1 MHMQR
6 HLVCTR
12 SKLPRVVHVC
22 AQVNMILGD
31 ITNTANT
38 AAHPARTASKVHS
51 KQMDDENSCENSCD
65 HLNPY
70 NSCDNPCNN
79 WCAGTQPIA
88 TERAAAFAAARAA
101 AALAA
106 LAAAA
111 ATLALAAAAAAHGAR
126 ATRAAAHAARATRPA
141 AAAVAAAAAF
151 ALGQDPC
158 PRPQRAHVCACASRT
173 PATANRGL
181 TGAWSYD
188 MLRHYNMYMHMHV
201 NPYLDRSYAAPQKSI
216 ALSTLPPPAAPPPSP
231 PPLSPPPLP

>member
-111 ATLALAAAAAAHGAR
+111 AAPARPALRTRWRVLLVLAR
-126 ATRAAAHAARATRPA
+126 AHPA
-141 AAAVAAAAAF
+141 Q
-151 ALGQDPC
+151 LQHHQP
-158 PRPQRAHVCACASRT
+158 
-173 PATANRGL
+173 
-181 TGAWSYD
+181 
-188 MLRHYNMYMHMHV
+188 
-201 NPYLDRSYAAPQKSI
+201 
-216 ALSTLPPPAAPPPSP
+216 
-231 PPLSPPPLP
+231 